1 MAKCMESSNG
11 ETVRTSGATVVILAD
26 QGYPIFCCSYSDPV
40 KSIVEYGKFVFSDDV
55 PPKVRGLMRYGFC
68 CAPPSRVAFLT
79 YYSNTVLNVLFGWI
93 LDLGLSFMRLFR
105 KSPARITN
113 QAWSFQQ
120 ASFLIEDLI
129 LLAQSKGISSL
140 IMEGFSEEAV
150 RSYMSIPK
158 R

>member
-1 MAKCMESSNG
+1 
-11 ETVRTSGATVVILAD
+11 
-26 QGYPIFCCSYSDPV
+26 
-40 KSIVEYGKFVFSDDV
+40 
-55 PPKVRGLMRYGFC
+55 MRYGFC

-120 ASFLIEDLI
+120 ASFLIEDMI

-140 IMEGFSEEAV
+140 IMEGFIEEAV